1 MLLIS
6 KPMNQY
12 AKIQKEIE
20 KEKDL
25 RAERSVIIAQLM
37 LEELVNNKI
46 SLKTADFESVM
57 KEYKPVYV
65 NVIERAKKEG
75 WLVNDIIYAVNFFMR
90 LTENLKNVFELS
102 LMENQDKAIEKVIG
116 KNITKLTVN
125 DVDSMLKK

>member
-1 MLLIS
+1 MKS
-6 KPMNQY
+6 QY
-12 AKIQKEIE
+12 AQIQKEIE

-46 SLKTADFESVM
+46 SLKTADFEDVM

-65 NVIERAKKEG
+65 AVVERAKKEG

-125 DVDSMLKK
+125 DVDDMLKK